1 MKRFAAGAVLFVLIF
16 ATVCGAVRAE
26 EPLRFGFADE
36 PYPPFFAKDQN
47 GNFIGFEYELMKL
60 VCAHAKAECVVVPT
74 GWDGMI
80 PSLLQHKVDVI
91 WASMS
96 STPERREVIAFT
108 DKYYNSPSV
117 FIGPKAIPVTIDFA
131 RAESLKGLTVGVEIS
146 TIHASYLA
154 KHFAGAV
161 DTKIYDSYDNATS
174 DLAAGRIDMVFAD
187 RTSLELFLKSPAG
200 SDIELKAVAPDD
212 PLLGR
217 GVAGG
222 LRKEDT
228 ALKARLD
235 AAIAATREDGSYQ
248 ALAKHYFDFDIY
260 GG

>member
-1 MKRFAAGAVLFVLIF
+1 MKRLAAIAVLFVLSL
-16 ATVCGAVRAE
+16 AAARAE
-26 EPLRFGFADE
+26 APIRFGFSDE
-36 PYPPFFAKDQN
+36 PYPPFFSKDQN
-47 GNFIGFEYELMKL
+47 GTFVGFEYELMQL
-60 VCAHAKAECVVVPT
+60 VCAHAQAECVAVPT

-80 PSLLQHKVDVI
+80 PSLQQHKIDVI

-108 DKYYNSPSV
+108 DKYYDSPSV
-117 FIGPKAIPVTIDFA
+117 LIGPKATPVTIDFA
-131 RAESLKGLTVGVEIS
+131 KADSLKGLTIGVQTA

-154 KHFAGAV
+154 KHFASGV
-161 DTKIYDSYDNATS
+161 DTKLYDTFDNATA
-174 DLAAGRIDMVFAD
+174 DLAAGRIDLVFAD
-187 RTSLELFLKSPAG
+187 RTSLMLFLKSPAG
-200 SDIELKAVAPDD
+200 GDMEIKAVAPDD

-228 ALKARLD
+228 ALKAKLD
-235 AAIAATREDGSYQ
+235 AAIAATRADGSYQ
-248 ALAKHYFDFDIY
+248 ALAKRYFDFDIY

>member
-1 MKRFAAGAVLFVLIF
+1 MKRLAAIAVLFVLSLGL
-16 ATVCGAVRAE
+16 AHAE
-26 EPLRFGFADE
+26 APLRFGFSDE

-47 GNFIGFEYELMKL
+47 GNFTGFEYELMKL
-60 VCAHAKAECVVVPT
+60 VCAHAQAECVAVPT

-80 PSLLQHKVDVI
+80 PSLQQHKIDVI

-96 STPERREVIAFT
+96 STPERREVIGFT
-108 DKYYNSPSV
+108 DKYYDAPSV
-117 FIGPKAIPVTIDFA
+117 FIGPKSTAVTIDFA
-131 RAESLKGLTVGVEIS
+131 RADSLKGLTVGVQTA

-154 KHFAGAV
+154 KHFAGGV
-161 DTKIYDSYDNATS
+161 DTKLYDTFDNATA
-174 DLAAGRIDMVFAD
+174 DLTAGRIDLVFAD
-187 RTSLELFLKSPAG
+187 RTSLSVFMQSPSG
-200 SDIELKAVAPDD
+200 SDMEIKAVAPDD

-228 ALKARLD
+228 ALKAKLD
-235 AAIAATREDGSYQ
+235 AAIAATRADGSYQ
-248 ALAKHYFDFDIY
+248 ALAKRYFDFDIY